1 MVCDQVW
8 DKLEG
13 AGHHPTSRDSPSL
26 LLPHSGSTFT
36 LNLQGPR
43 DTVFPSTPHFTLP
56 PTRNVCCVLVWSDFK
71 STCFWLKWSCTTC
84 LWLKWNVLVHLFITK
99 TKKLVFHG
107 KVILRLEWCKM
118 WQRVLSSVVV
128 PQHFLDHL
136 PWVLPGSL
144 SREHTHYGVW
154 VLYLFW
160 CRSLTRYMWAR
171 SCVQPLGCVCFFA
184 TLWTVDRQAPLS
196 MGFAR
201 QEYWRELLCPP
212 PGNLPDPGSNLCLL
226 CWQADSLPMSHLEA
240 LPDTWLANI
249 FSHFFTFFMVSFK
262 KQFKKKFLK
271 KSFFFFCCHLWLVL
285 YLRRVLSNAKAKI
298 HSSFLL
304 RLS

>member
-1 MVCDQVW
+1 MSVVYWFDLISNPLAFDLNEVV
-8 DKLEG
+8 
-13 AGHHPTSRDSPSL
+13 L
-26 LLPHSGSTFT
+26 LVYDL
-36 LNLQGPR
+36 
-43 DTVFPSTPHFTLP
+43 
-56 PTRNVCCVLVWSDFK
+56 
-71 STCFWLKWSCTTC
+71 
-84 LWLKWNVLVHLFITK
+84 NVLVHLFITK

-128 PQHFLDHL
+128 PKHFLDHL

-144 SREHTHYGVW
+144 SGEHTHYGVW

-171 SCVQPLGCVCFFA
+171 SCVQPLDCVWLFVI
-184 TLWTVDRQAPLS
+184 LWTVDRQAPLS

-201 QEYWRELLCPP
+201 QEYWSELQCPP

-226 CWQADSLPMSHLEA
+226 RWQVDSLPMSHLEA

-262 KQFKKKFLK
+262 KQFFKKNFEKV
-271 KSFFFFCCHLWLVL
+271 FFFFCCHLWLVL